1 MNRSEIAPFSLYL
14 VAVLALMLLP
24 FAANAQEN
32 PACPATVASN
42 LKELTRLNI
51 TADKILVVDDIAF
64 ISDYTNAVGRPIPDG
79 SAPIKIMLVEIGEQV
94 YIGLVEANGCIRFQ
108 TRVALDKHVM
118 ALKAATSGV

>member
-1 MNRSEIAPFSLYL
+1 MNRSERLPVALYL
-14 VAVLALMLLP
+14 IAVLALMLLP

-32 PACPATVASN
+32 PACQATVASN

-64 ISDYTNAVGRPIPDG
+64 INDYTQAVGRPIPDG
-79 SAPIKIMLVEIGEQV
+79 SAPVKIMLVEIGEQV
-94 YIGLVEANGCIRFQ
+94 YIGLVEPTGCILFQ
-108 TRVALDKHVM
+108 TRVTMDKHVM